1 MLFYRKINNVFC
13 EKFDNIKSVVKLNDY
28 DIDNVNYDYIED
40 SEINNYDNFSFETLD
55 RNEYIFIDID
65 KNNNN
70 SINDSI

>member
-1 MLFYRKINNVFC
+1 MLFYHKINNVFC
-13 EKFDNIKSVVKLNDY
+13 EEFDNIKSVVKLNDY

-40 SEINNYDNFSFETLD
+40 SEINNDDNFSFETLD